1 MAESDLDPTADEGFT
16 PLSPHQEAE
25 VSALLA
31 GLNEPAPMLTADVV
45 ARLDAAIAAE
55 VAARAAAAP
64 AQEAP
69 AHAEAA
75 SAIEG
80 AAIDAGSTFSETST
94 GTTRTSAAPES
105 PATAPSRLA
114 NLSAAGAGATPP
126 VRISAGARFPRSKT
140 LFATAASIAAL
151 ALLIGRPWVHDPGSV
166 VATGPTTSASD
177 AAAQQRGS
185 ATLATPRET
194 MVQVSRHLYQRSS
207 LAKDVA
213 AFLSGQGNGSAIR
226 ASAAPKQW
234 QAVTV
239 CVNQTL
245 SVLGAA
251 VTSKVD
257 LGWLDGKPSAIV
269 VTSNSTTTADPATQ
283 VIVLQSIDGRCTIA
297 ARTTLTR

>member
-1 MAESDLDPTADEGFT
+1 
-16 PLSPHQEAE
+16 
-25 VSALLA
+25 
-31 GLNEPAPMLTADVV
+31 

-80 AAIDAGSTFSETST
+80 AAFDAGSAHAAPSS
-94 GTTRTSAAPES
+94 SAAE
-105 PATAPSRLA
+105 T
-114 NLSAAGAGATPP
+114 AAGSEPLAAAASAATPP
-126 VRISAGARFPRSKT
+126 ARVAAGARFPRSKT

-151 ALLIGRPWVHDPGSV
+151 ALLIGRPWVHDTGSV

-177 AAAQQRGS
+177 TAAQRGG

-194 MVQVSRHLYQRSS
+194 MVQVSRHSYQRSS
-207 LAKDVA
+207 LAKDAA

-269 VTSNSTTTADPATQ
+269 VTSNSKTTADPATQ
-283 VIVLQSIDGRCTIA
+283 VMVLQSVDGRCTIA